1 MVAGKNPA
9 TRRVSVTPSVVE
21 KYVMQK
27 YIITYGAD
35 NDTAKIEATSVEH
48 AIDQFNNMPNRPG
61 AIVGIDLIV
70 PYLDWP
76 TSVED
81 RTMAGVGNRPEDA
94 TGFGAQFDHLT
105 GRFDPSVDYTAV
117 PRPWPT
123 KPDTVS
129 ASFWD
134 GLSASD
140 KEFVAQHEAIH
151 AECDKAAA
159 SRLLDQQPAQT
170 GAAIF
175 GPGKTTVLP
184 AQPTTTTLAI
194 SPNDFRDLF
203 ADIVSGFGC
212 EYPNDDEIAALKRL
226 ASLVNDL

>member
-1 MVAGKNPA
+1 
-9 TRRVSVTPSVVE
+9 
-21 KYVMQK
+21 MQK

-76 TSVED
+76 TFVDD

-94 TGFGAQFDHLT
+94 TGLGAQFDHL
-105 GRFDPSVDYTAV
+105 VQ
-117 PRPWPT
+117 RPT
-123 KPDTVS
+123 TVS

-159 SRLLDQQPAQT
+159 SRAAWNEAADKAVNGLFDPQQDYTPV
-170 GAAIF
+170 
-175 GPGKTTVLP
+175 PRPWP
-184 AQPTTTTLAI
+184 AQPPMAANAAALTSNALLLTTLRSIGNLWSNVIEDHPAI
-194 SPNDFRDLF
+194 TGDPVL
-203 ADIVSGFGC
+203 ADAAGDISSNIKAI
-212 EYPNDDEIAALKRL
+212 YDSIAAL
-226 ASLVNDL
+226 